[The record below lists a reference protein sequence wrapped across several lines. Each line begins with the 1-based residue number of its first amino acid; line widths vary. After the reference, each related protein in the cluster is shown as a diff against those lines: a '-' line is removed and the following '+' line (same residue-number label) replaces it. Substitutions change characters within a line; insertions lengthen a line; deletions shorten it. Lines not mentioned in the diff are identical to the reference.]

1 MKNRFLFVFMLLLFS
16 VGAAV
21 AQTPKHWTLP
31 NHPGTWDALNMTATM
46 VINVDGVE
54 LSNSNIEMAAFIG
67 ETLMSEGEL
76 PIVQSSGRY
85 LYFMTL
91 NGFATPANANRHNRL
106 TFKLYD
112 HSTDTELEYMT
123 PVEIIYSTNWVLG
136 STSNPFVVS
145 FFTNEDE
152 LAWTKVNASDLKSGD
167 VVVMGSADSDYIM
180 SRERG
185 SVGGVYDVEKDGN
198 TITFSEPT
206 SAANWYKKA
215 PQKFVIYKDA
225 VANSNNAVALFAN
238 SGYLRTPE
246 VDPEDELDY
255 NEFDLWPTLN
265 ITSSIPELNAYWS
278 VAIDG
283 GDANITAI
291 GDNPYSTV
299 QFEPDEELFACFA
312 EASAEGLCLYRLGV
326 PGDEPQPETYTV
338 ELTVEPA
345 DAGTVVIAP
354 EQDEYE
360 AGTMVTLAATP
371 AEGYEFVN
379 FTVNGE
385 PIEMPYAV
393 NGNVEIVA
401 NFQLQSFDVT
411 VVANPSY
418 VATVNGSNTYTYGQQ
433 ITPTYGL
440 YNPGYYF
447 VNWTVNGEVIELP
460 YTVTEAVEIVAN
472 FVQYEYEVTVSVSDE
487 AAGTAEL
494 VEEGP
499 FHLGDAVNVNA
510 TANEGYEFVNFTVN
524 GEEVEMPLTVT
535 GNVEIVANFQALTF
549 EVTAEVNPAESGTVA
564 GAGTYNYGETV
575 TLTATPAEGYQFSY
589 FSIEGQDN
597 IETNPYEFTIT
608 ENVQVVAFFEL
619 LPPDEFMV
627 SVTVNPEGAGTVEG
641 AGLYTEGT
649 EVTLVATANEG
660 YEFVNFTMNGEVV
673 EMPIVVNANVEI
685 VANFNQIEYNV
696 TVVADEAAGTA
707 EIVEEAPY
715 YYGAEINV
723 IATPNAGYEFVN
735 FTVNGEEVAM
745 PYTVNGDVEIVANFT
760 QLEYTLVV
768 NVEPVEGGE
777 VSVSLDGPYHFGDE
791 VTLTVAPAEGYD
803 FSNWLV
809 GEEEYEGET
818 LTLTIEDNMEV
829 TAIFDMHFYEISVEA
844 NPVEGGDVDILDG
857 DTNLGAELTI
867 VATPNEGWAFVNWML
882 GEEVVSTEA
891 EYTFQVAGDAD
902 FVANFEMIEY
912 NIAVEAGEGGE
923 ATITDGP
930 YHFGDEV
937 TVTATPN
944 DGYNFLNWT
953 VNGEEVST
961 ALAYTFTVAED
972 LTLVANFAEA
982 IIPMYTITAVA
993 NPAEGGTVAG
1003 AGTVLEG
1010 TEVVL
1015 TATAAMGYTFVNWTF
1030 GEEVVG
1036 EEAEYSFEATA
1047 ETAGE
1052 YVANFAQIEYNVTVE
1067 ATEGGTAMIV
1077 DAPEVYH
1084 YGDVIELAYEAE
1096 DGYQFVNF
1104 TVNGEEITS
1113 PYTVVGDVVIMANFE
1128 LIPVTPEY
1136 MVTVVVNPAEAG
1148 TVTGAGLY
1156 EEGTEITLE
1165 ATANDGY
1172 EFINFTI
1179 EGEEVE
1185 MPYTVTADVE
1195 IVANFELIPVIPEY
1209 MVTVVVNPAEAGT
1222 VTGAGLYEE
1231 GTEITLEATAN
1242 DGYEFINFTIE
1253 GEEVEMPYTV
1263 TADVE
1268 IVANFELIPVIPEYM
1283 VTVVVN
1289 PAEAGT
1295 VTGAGLYE
1303 EGTEITLEAT
1313 ANDGYE
1319 FVNFTI
1325 EGEEVEMPYTVVAD
1339 VEIVANFNLI
1349 PVVPTYN
1356 ITVEEVEHGFLSAP
1370 ATAEA
1375 DELITVS
1382 VTAEPMYSLVAL
1394 HYTIDGSNEIVDI
1407 DLNTKQFVM
1416 PAADITIGG
1425 VFELVEGH
1433 GDVNLDGYI
1442 NVVDI
1447 VAVFNYILDKDPQPF
1462 DFAQADMNED
1472 GVVDISDA
1480 MAINA
1485 LILGLKA
1492 ECGDTEV
1499 TYQIK
1504 DGQLFIDSEVALAG
1518 YQFRL
1523 SAEPA
1528 SINVAGF
1535 STMGNWSNGEYI
1547 LVVYN
1552 LGGEQEAGI
1561 YSVLDMGDANLNSI
1575 VMATKEGCR
1584 VRGTE
1589 GIVSVASF
1597 DENKYSVYP
1606 VPANTQ
1612 VTVAGPEMTSIEVF
1626 NMMGQKV
1633 MTVNANSAET
1643 VVNVSMLTAGNYL
1656 FRINTVNGVTVKN
1669 VVVVR

>member
-1 MKNRFLFVFMLLLFS
+1 
-16 VGAAV
+16 
-21 AQTPKHWTLP
+21 
-31 NHPGTWDALNMTATM
+31 MTATM

-123 PVEIIYSTNWVLG
+123 PVEIMYSTNWVLG

-246 VDPEDELDY
+246 VDPDDELDY

-265 ITSSIPELNAYWS
+265 ITSSVPELNAYWS

-283 GDANITAI
+283 GNANITAI

-411 VVANPSY
+411 VVGNPSY
-418 VATVNGSNTYTYGQQ
+418 VATVNGSDTYTYGQQ
-433 ITPTYGL
+433 ITPTYEL

-499 FHLGDAVNVNA
+499 FHLFEAVNVNA

-564 GAGTYNYGETV
+564 GAGVYNYGETV

-660 YEFVNFTMNGEVV
+660 YEFVNFTMNGEEV

-735 FTVNGEEVAM
+735 FTVNGEEVTM
-745 PYTVNGDVEIVANFT
+745 PYTVNGDVEIVANFA

-777 VSVSLDGPYHFGDE
+777 VSVSLDGPYHFGDV

-982 IIPMYTITAVA
+982 VIPMYTITAVA

-1015 TATAAMGYTFVNWTF
+1015 TATAAMGYNFVNWTF
-1030 GEEVVG
+1030 GEVVVG

-1195 IVANFELIPVIPEY
+1195 IVANFELVIVPPTEY

-1268 IVANFELIPVIPEYM
+1268 IVANFELNPVIPEYM

>member
-1 MKNRFLFVFMLLLFS
+1 
-16 VGAAV
+16 
-21 AQTPKHWTLP
+21 
-31 NHPGTWDALNMTATM
+31 MTATM

-123 PVEIIYSTNWVLG
+123 PVEIMYSTNWVLG

-246 VDPEDELDY
+246 VDPDDELDY

-265 ITSSIPELNAYWS
+265 ITSSVPELNAYWS

-283 GDANITAI
+283 GNANITAI

-418 VATVNGSNTYTYGQQ
+418 VATVNGSDTYTYGQQ
-433 ITPTYGL
+433 ITPTYEL

-499 FHLGDAVNVNA
+499 FHLFEAVNVNA

-524 GEEVEMPLTVT
+524 GEEVEMPMTVT

-564 GAGTYNYGETV
+564 GAGVYNYGETV

-608 ENVQVVAFFEL
+608 ENLQVVGFFEL

-660 YEFVNFTMNGEVV
+660 YEFVNFTMNGEEV

-735 FTVNGEEVAM
+735 FTVNGEEVTM
-745 PYTVNGDVEIVANFT
+745 PYTVNGDVEIVANFA

-777 VSVSLDGPYHFGDE
+777 VSVSLDGPYHFGDV

-982 IIPMYTITAVA
+982 VIPMYTITAVA

-1015 TATAAMGYTFVNWTF
+1015 TATAAMGYNFVNWTF
-1030 GEEVVG
+1030 GEVVVG

-1195 IVANFELIPVIPEY
+1195 IVANFEL
-1209 MVTVVVNPAEAGT
+1209 N
-1222 VTGAGLYEE
+1222 
-1231 GTEITLEATAN
+1231 
-1242 DGYEFINFTIE
+1242 
-1253 GEEVEMPYTV
+1253 
-1263 TADVE
+1263 
-1268 IVANFELIPVIPEYM
+1268 PVIPEYM

>member
-1 MKNRFLFVFMLLLFS
+1 
-16 VGAAV
+16 
-21 AQTPKHWTLP
+21 
-31 NHPGTWDALNMTATM
+31 MTATM

-123 PVEIIYSTNWVLG
+123 PVEIMYSTNWVLG

-246 VDPEDELDY
+246 VDPDDELDY

-265 ITSSIPELNAYWS
+265 ITSSVPELNAYWS

-283 GDANITAI
+283 GNANITAI

-411 VVANPSY
+411 VVGNPSY
-418 VATVNGSNTYTYGQQ
+418 VATVNGSDTYTYGQQ
-433 ITPTYGL
+433 ITPTYEL

-499 FHLGDAVNVNA
+499 FHLFEAVNVNA

-564 GAGTYNYGETV
+564 GAGVYNYGETV

-660 YEFVNFTMNGEVV
+660 YEFVNFTMNGEEV

-735 FTVNGEEVAM
+735 FTVNGEEVTM
-745 PYTVNGDVEIVANFT
+745 PYTVNGDVEIVANFA

-777 VSVSLDGPYHFGDE
+777 VSVSLDGPYHFGDV

-982 IIPMYTITAVA
+982 VIPMYTITAVA

-1015 TATAAMGYTFVNWTF
+1015 TATAAMGYNFVNWTF
-1030 GEEVVG
+1030 GEVVVG

-1128 LIPVTPEY
+1128 LIPVT
-1136 MVTVVVNPAEAG
+1136 
-1148 TVTGAGLY
+1148 
-1156 EEGTEITLE
+1156 
-1165 ATANDGY
+1165 
-1172 EFINFTI
+1172 
-1179 EGEEVE
+1179 
-1185 MPYTVTADVE
+1185 
-1195 IVANFELIPVIPEY
+1195 
-1209 MVTVVVNPAEAGT
+1209 
-1222 VTGAGLYEE
+1222 
-1231 GTEITLEATAN
+1231 
-1242 DGYEFINFTIE
+1242 
-1253 GEEVEMPYTV
+1253 
-1263 TADVE
+1263 
-1268 IVANFELIPVIPEYM
+1268 PEYM